1 MTINLIGSATS
12 RDTAAGSLV
21 ESFIDYNKDDLSI
34 NMIEALEKLAEEID
48 DQVDDEL
55 SEKQDQ
61 IDSLTSEIEDLK
73 EELEEAIN
81 D

>member
-21 ESFIDYNKDDLSI
+21 ESFIDYNKEDLSI

-73 EELEEAIN
+73 EELEEVIN
-81 D
+81 G

>member
-12 RDTAAGSLV
+12 RNTDVGSLV
-21 ESFIDYNKDDLSI
+21 EDFIDYHKEDLSI
-34 NMIEALEKLAEEID
+34 NMIEALEKLAAEID
-48 DQVDDEL
+48 DQVEDEL

-61 IDSLTSEIEDLK
+61 IDSLTSEIERMGEEM
-73 EELEEAIN
+73 EELIN

>member
-1 MTINLIGSATS
+1 MTINLVGSAQS
-12 RDTAAGSLV
+12 RSTDVGSLV
-21 ESFIDYNKDDLSI
+21 ESFIDYNKEDLSI

-48 DQVDDEL
+48 DHVENEL

-73 EELEEAIN
+73 EELEEVIN